1 MVDISKNI
9 MSLIIARLDGKE
21 VSNRDYRKYIE
32 KLVLDGIAGFVI
44 FGGKYEKIKEYL
56 VFLQS
61 LTTIPLIIASDIER
75 GVGQQIIGAT
85 LIPSQM
91 GIRAGFD
98 IENDKSELESL
109 YSILSGEALDIGIN
123 LAFVPVLDVNT
134 EPENP
139 IICTR
144 AFSDEPD
151 IVAEYGR
158 FVIKALESR
167 GLRTCGKHFPGHGS
181 TKIDSHTELPI
192 LNGHLDEHMKPF
204 REAIRSEVSSIMVGH
219 LLVSKLDDKPASIS
233 EVVLKNLLREKL
245 SFKGVV
251 FTDAMNMKALNNYKQ
266 AESLALKAGADII
279 LHPEDPYQTLDKITL
294 AYREGLISRE
304 SIKQSI
310 ERVSLL
316 RKNLTLL
323 DRKSERAFSFDFKEI
338 SPLEVFKKTF
348 TIVKNE
354 LGYFG
359 RHRVMP
365 YLVGTVD
372 SSIRDLFF
380 NNFGGV
386 FDLFQFKDSDRTP
399 LIAIFTNIRGGG
411 KEFTIGELER
421 SLIKKIVSQRDT
433 IIVSFGNPYVV
444 RFFKEA
450 KTIILSFDS
459 HEIAVSAFLES
470 FNEGFKTIGKL
481 PVEILWID

>member
-1 MVDISKNI
+1 MVHISKNI

-44 FGGKYEKIKEYL
+44 FGGKYEEIKEYL
-56 VFLQS
+56 AFLQS
-61 LTTIPLIIASDIER
+61 LTSIPLIIASDIER

-98 IENDKSELESL
+98 IEHDKSELESL
-109 YSILSGEALDIGIN
+109 YSILSDEALDIGIN

-139 IICTR
+139 IISTR

-167 GLRTCGKHFPGHGS
+167 GLRTCGKHFPGHGN
-181 TKIDSHTELPI
+181 TKIDSHIKLPVFSGELDK
-192 LNGHLDEHMKPF
+192 HLKPF
-204 REAIRSEVSSIMVGH
+204 REAINSEVSSIMVGH
-219 LLVSKLDDKPASIS
+219 ILVNELDNKPASIS
-233 EVVLKNLLREKL
+233 DRVLNDLLREKL

-251 FTDAMNMKALNNYKQ
+251 FTDAMNMKALDSYEH
-266 AESLALKAGADII
+266 ADSLALKAGADII
-279 LHPEDPYQTLDKITL
+279 LHPQDPYKTLEKITL
-294 AYREGLISRE
+294 ACREGLISNE
-304 SIKQSI
+304 SIKQAVG
-310 ERVSLL
+310 RVNLL
-316 RKNLTLL
+316 RNNLTFLGHEYKRVL
-323 DRKSERAFSFDFKEI
+323 SKEYIDISSF
-338 SPLEVFKKTF
+338 EVFKKTF

-359 RHRVMP
+359 SYRVMP
-365 YLVGTVD
+365 YLVGAYD
-372 SSIRDLFF
+372 ISIRDLFF
-380 NNFGGV
+380 NNFGDV
-386 FDLFQFKDSDRTP
+386 SDLFQLKDSDRTP

-411 KEFTIGELER
+411 NEFNIGELER
-421 SLIKKIVSQRDT
+421 SLIKKIVSQRNT
-433 IIVSFGNPYVV
+433 IIVSFGNPYMV

-450 KTIILSFDS
+450 KAIILCFDS

-470 FNEGFKTIGKL
+470 FNEGFKTTGKL
-481 PVEILWID
+481 PIEILWND